1 MIARMFS
8 RLALFVAFLLVVF
21 PVLAQPVQGGAVP
34 VSLPLFP
41 QNNWWNIDISNAP
54 IDPNSEAYK
63 TYIGLTRGL
72 HPDFGGDAAEP
83 TYIYGFPFLVVDG
96 DQAKETVSFIY
107 PSVRQ
112 ECDGVDHN
120 TNTEI
125 PFYPVPDEAI
135 TTNGWIEA
143 GPAGNVDIRD
153 ESDRHILI
161 VDKTNNTL
169 YELYNVWH
177 NETQWE
183 AYSGAFF
190 DMKTNN
196 RRPDGWTSADAAGLA
211 ILPGLVRYD
220 EVYES
225 DAEIRHAFR
234 FTTIPTAD
242 AYVYP
247 ASHEAGS
254 TEGAPP
260 MGMRLRLKPTTNIS
274 SFTPEMQKIFRAMMK
289 YGLILA
295 DNGSDMYVSGTYDT
309 RWNNDILNPAFGALK
324 TSDFEVVQLGWHP
337 AVTFILTLPS
347 VMGAGNA
354 ASATLTAYDSSY
366 NIATGYT
373 GTVHFTSTDGSA
385 TLPPDYTFTPG
396 DAGVHAF
403 PSGFTL
409 FTPGSHIVTFTD
421 TATATNTGSV
431 GVTVG
436 PPAPTGLSATATTTT
451 SVSLTWNPSSGA
463 TQYEV
468 VRGTGTPVV
477 VGTTNYVDNTV
488 LANTSYVY
496 KVRAIDATARRSPDS
511 APDVATTVLFT
522 DDPAVASTTLIKAV
536 HITELR
542 TAVNALRVAAGL
554 TASSFT
560 DAVPATVNALHVD
573 ELRAALTPARTAL
586 GLTTGAFTDPTLVV
600 GTTLVKA
607 LHVQELRDG
616 VK

>member
-1 MIARMFS
+1 MPAGWQPALREFSHTLPPPLSAMIAGMLS
-8 RLALFVAFLLVVF
+8 RLAAAAALLLCAMPLF
-21 PVLAQPVQGGAVP
+21 AQPVQGGAVP

-54 IDPNSEAYK
+54 VDPNSETYK
-63 TYIGLTRGL
+63 TYIGLTQGM
-72 HPDFGGDAAEP
+72 HPDFGGDAEEP

-96 DQAKETVSFIY
+96 DQAKKTISFIDED
-107 PSVRQ
+107 VRT

-143 GPAGNVDIRD
+143 GPAGNVDLRD

-169 YELYNVWH
+169 YELYNVWY
-177 NETQWE
+177 NGAQWE

-190 DMKTNN
+190 DMKTND
-196 RRPDGWTSADAAGLA
+196 RRPEGWTSADAAGLA

-225 DAEIRHAFR
+225 PAEIRHAFR
-234 FTTIPTAD
+234 FTVDDGTAGFF
-242 AYVYP
+242 VYP
-247 ASHEAGS
+247 ASHKAGS
-254 TEGAPP
+254 TAGAPP
-260 MGMRLRLKPTTNIS
+260 MGMRMRLKATTNIS
-274 SFTPEMQKIFRAMMK
+274 SYTPEMQKIFRAMMK

-295 DNGSDMYVSGTYDT
+295 DNGSHMYVSGTYDT
-309 RWNNDILNPAFGALK
+309 RWNNDVLNPAFGALE
-324 TSDFEVVQLGWHP
+324 TSDFEVIQLGWHP

-366 NIATGYT
+366 NVATGYT

-396 DAGVHAF
+396 DAGTHTF

-409 FTPGSHIVTFTD
+409 FTPGSQVVTFTD
-421 TATATNTGSV
+421 NATATNTGSV
-431 GVTVG
+431 AVTVG

-477 VGTTNYVDNTV
+477 VGTVGTTNAVDNTAV
-488 LANTSYVY
+488 AGTSYVY
-496 KVRAIDATARRSPDS
+496 KVRAIDASARRSPDS
-511 APDVATTVLFT
+511 VPDIATTVLFT
-522 DDPAVASTTLIKAV
+522 DDPAVASTTPIKAV

-542 TAVNALRVAAGL
+542 TAVNALRVAPCAWPPD
-554 TASSFT
+554 SRPRRSR
-560 DAVPATVNALHVD
+560 TVRRQPSRHC
-573 ELRAALTPARTAL
+573 TPTN
-586 GLTTGAFTDPTLVV
+586 
-600 GTTLVKA
+600 
-607 LHVQELRDG
+607 
-616 VK
+616 